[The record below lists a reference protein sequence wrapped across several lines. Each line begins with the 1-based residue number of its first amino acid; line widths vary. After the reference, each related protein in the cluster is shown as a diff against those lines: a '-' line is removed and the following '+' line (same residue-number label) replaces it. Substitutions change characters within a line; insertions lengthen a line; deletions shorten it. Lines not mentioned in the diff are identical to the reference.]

1 MVSKEAESMQ
11 FRMQK
16 GVEVGVLKPKSG
28 VGIRL
33 HPSNY
38 KGCRL
43 KSPKSAIKDISLI
56 K

>member
-1 MVSKEAESMQ
+1 MSKEAEGCR
-11 FRMQK
+11 FRVLE